1 MNDGTRW
8 SPGARASDAAHQRT
22 VPGVAA
28 ALCAALAT
36 AGLGAFALFAPLAAQ
51 QAVVRVPVTGTVEM
65 GLAPFL
71 ERTLAEAEASG
82 ARAVVLDIETFG
94 GRVDAAERIVSA
106 VSRAE
111 VPVYSYVNMHAYSAG
126 AMIALAAERVLMRR
140 GAAMGA
146 VTPVDGQGVKA
157 SEKMVSVMRA
167 RMRALAEARGL
178 DPAIAEAM
186 VDEEIEVEGIVERG
200 KLLTLTAE
208 EAAGLGYAEVVDDW
222 AGLARALDLESA
234 EVVEA
239 QVNWAERL
247 VRFFTNPVIAPFLLS
262 IGFLGLIVEVKTAGF
277 GLAGLAGLLSLGL
290 FFGSHLL
297 IGLAGIESLIL
308 LGAGV
313 VLLAVEALV
322 IPGMGVF
329 GIVGGLALAGG
340 IFMAMLG
347 DLPGGADFTR
357 AAGVISATVLL
368 VLACTWVLLR
378 ALPGNWRLQRI
389 GVLLSQSTDRRGG
402 YTSAS
407 VRTELV
413 GAEGV
418 AITPLRPAGVGLFGD
433 ERIDVVSESEWIEE
447 GTRVRVISAEGYRHI
462 VRAMK
467 PDLPGLPEPSFQ
479 PDPPGRPARTK
490 LDQQDKPVG

>member
-1 MNDGTRW
+1 MNDETRW
-8 SPGARASDAAHQRT
+8 KSSAGKTRTLGAAL
-22 VPGVAA
+22 AA
-28 ALCAALAT
+28 AL
-36 AGLGAFALFAPLAAQ
+36 LGTFVPLAAQ

-111 VPVYSYVNMHAYSAG
+111 IPVYSYVNMHAYSAG

-208 EAAGLGYAEVVDDW
+208 EAAGLGYAEVVEDW
-222 AGLARALDLESA
+222 AGLARTLGLGSA
-234 EVVEA
+234 AVVEA

-277 GLAGLAGLLSLGL
+277 GLAGMAGLLSLGL

-297 IGLAGIESLIL
+297 IGLAGVESLIL

-313 VLLAVEALV
+313 VLLAVEVLV
-322 IPGMGVF
+322 VPGVGVF

-347 DLPGGADFTR
+347 DLPEGADFTR
-357 AAGVISATVLL
+357 AAGVLSATILL
-368 VLACTWVLLR
+368 VIACTWVLLR

-433 ERIDVVSESEWIEE
+433 ERVDVVSESEWIEE

-462 VRAMK
+462 VRAMQ
-467 PDLPGLPEPSFQ
+467 PEQPGLLERSPE
-479 PDPPGRPARTK
+479 PGRPAATK
-490 LDQQDKPVG
+490 LEPQDKPAAP